1 MLQWFLF
8 FWFVGL
14 VFWRL
19 VFVLPLAGR
28 SCRGYGVIFVLYLA
42 AVVKLTSVMA
52 VAAFEPGNHI
62 LLSTRNGLV
71 KKTDLMAFSR
81 PRLGGIIAITLLTG
95 DELIEARLTDGTY
108 NVFLVSAMGKSI
120 RFHEAEVRPSGRTS
134 QGVRGM
140 RLTKGDCIVGMAVLS
155 HGQTL
160 FTLTE
165 NGYGKRTSV
174 DEYPIQKRGGKG
186 VITIKTSERNGKVVA
201 LLLVE
206 EDDNVM
212 LMTDAGKLIRIPVN
226 GVSVISLSL
235 IHI

>member
-1 MLQWFLF
+1 
-8 FWFVGL
+8 
-14 VFWRL
+14 
-19 VFVLPLAGR
+19 
-28 SCRGYGVIFVLYLA
+28 
-42 AVVKLTSVMA
+42 
-52 VAAFEPGNHI
+52 
-62 LLSTRNGLV
+62 
-71 KKTDLMAFSR
+71 
-81 PRLGGIIAITLLTG
+81 
-95 DELIEARLTDGTY
+95 
-108 NVFLVSAMGKSI
+108 MGKSI

-140 RLTKGDCIVGMAVLS
+140 RLDKGDCIVGMAVLS

-226 GVSVISLSL
+226 GVSVISRNTQGVKL
-235 IHI
+235 IDIEEGEVVVGAARIEED